1 MPPRRSTASRSA
13 VAVTVAIEASTN
25 DARRARSSTGYPVII
40 ISGKT
45 TRPAP
50 ASAAR
55 LVHSTTVLA
64 LPSRSPTVALTWAG
78 AVLVTS
84 RKHRTGRLRPF
95 GSLTVEGDGRG
106 QAAGIRAPHAG

>member
-50 ASAAR
+50 ASVAR

-64 LPSRSPTVALTWAG
+64 LPSRSPTVALTWASAIRSIGTDQGYARRG
-78 AVLVTS
+78 AYNVPETPDGQTKAF
-84 RKHRTGRLRPF
+84 RKSDR
-95 GSLTVEGDGRG
+95 RG
-106 QAAGIRAPHAG
+106 